1 MKKSILPSLLL
12 ALLLGGCVVH
22 TGGAAA
28 RDDTGSAQRDYDYRL
43 QKARTYTPEGW
54 PQPLQA
60 DVYVPEA
67 PGPMPGVLLIHGGGW
82 YSGKREHMNGLARR
96 IAERGYVVVNVSYRF
111 APQYR
116 YPAQVH
122 DVREALHWMR
132 AHASELQLDPQRVA
146 AWGYSAGGHL
156 ASMLGASD
164 ARPSDRVQAVVAGGM
179 PADLRPYGDNKMARD
194 FLGTEAAADPQR
206 WAEASPITHVG
217 KNSAPTFLY
226 HGGGDSLVKEVNAE
240 EMKTALDAA
249 GVDAELY
256 RVRGLGHFSM
266 FVFDGGARD
275 AALDFLDRVLR

>member
-1 MKKSILPSLLL
+1 
-12 ALLLGGCVVH
+12 
-22 TGGAAA
+22 
-28 RDDTGSAQRDYDYRL
+28 
-43 QKARTYTPEGW
+43 
-54 PQPLQA
+54 
-60 DVYVPEA
+60 
-67 PGPMPGVLLIHGGGW
+67 
-82 YSGKREHMNGLARR
+82 
-96 IAERGYVVVNVSYRF
+96 VVNVSYRF

-122 DVREALHWMR
+122 DVRQALHWMR
-132 AHASELQLDPQRVA
+132 AHAGELQMDPRRVA

-156 ASMLGASD
+156 AAMLGASD
-164 ARPSDRVQAVVAGGM
+164 AADADRVQAVVAGGM
-179 PADLRPYGDNKMARD
+179 PSDLRPYGDNQMARD
-194 FLGTEAAADPQR
+194 FLGTEAAADPRR

-217 KNSAPTFLY
+217 KNSAPMFLY
-226 HGGGDSLVKEVNAE
+226 HGGGDSLVKEINAE